1 MLHDDDFVTLWIHVR
16 PNKLFRGFCLVVCVI
31 YNPLTNDKNEFM
43 KQLSTKLDI
52 ALTKYPNTKVV
63 LVGDFKQVSIFSLM

>member
-1 MLHDDDFVTLWIHVR
+1 MTTL
-16 PNKLFRGFCLVVCVI
+16 KLFGFMFGLTNFRGFCLVVCVI

-43 KQLSTKLDI
+43 KHLSTKLDI